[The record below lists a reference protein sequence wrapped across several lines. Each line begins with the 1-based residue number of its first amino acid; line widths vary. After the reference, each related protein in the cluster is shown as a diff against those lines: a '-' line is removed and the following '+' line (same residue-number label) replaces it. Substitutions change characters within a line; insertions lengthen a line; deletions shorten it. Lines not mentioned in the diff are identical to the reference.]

1 MRRASEELKTL
12 DIGGQPVEY
21 RLVRSPR
28 RRTLTLSIDETGL
41 RVLAP
46 ASARAGWIDRVLDE
60 KSDWIAVKL
69 AKWSS
74 RPAPDFDFR
83 TGGTLP
89 FLGQDMAVTVA
100 PLERGVRTRVT
111 LEDRQLLVGVDPE
124 ADGVIREN
132 AVRSGLKRF
141 FKAEAERQFAPLVAR
156 HAEALG
162 RPTPKVVVRD
172 QKRRW
177 GSCDSKG
184 VIRLSWR
191 LAAAP
196 PDLIDYV
203 CAHEVA
209 HLVEM
214 NHSPAFWAVVEK
226 LMPDW
231 KIRRKG
237 MKSVRPL
244 PF

>member
-12 DIGGQPVEY
+12 NIGGQPVEY
-21 RLVRSPR
+21 RIVRSPR
-28 RRTLTLSIDETGL
+28 RRTLALSIDETGL

-46 ASARAGWIDRVLDE
+46 ASARSGWIERVLDD

-69 AKWSS
+69 AKWAA
-74 RPAPDFDFR
+74 RPAPDFDFQN
-83 TGGTLP
+83 GGALP
-89 FLGQDMAVTVA
+89 FLGQDLAVTVA
-100 PLERGVRTRVT
+100 TLERGVRTRLT
-111 LEDRQLLVGVDPE
+111 HMDGQLRVEVDPE
-124 ADGVIREN
+124 AEGLIREN

-141 FKAEAERQFAPLVAR
+141 YKAEAERIFPPLVAR
-156 HAEALG
+156 HATALG
-162 RPTPKVVVRD
+162 RKTPKVEIRD

-177 GSCDSKG
+177 GSCDTKG

-191 LAAAP
+191 LAPAA

-214 NHSPAFWAVVEK
+214 NHSPAFWAVVER

-231 KIRRKG
+231 KVRRKR
-237 MKSVRPL
+237 MKSVLPL

>member
-1 MRRASEELKTL
+1 MRRASEELRTL
-12 DIGGQPVEY
+12 EIGGQPVEY

-28 RRTLTLSIDETGL
+28 RRTLALSVDETGL

-46 ASARAGWIDRVLDE
+46 ASARAGWIDRVLDD
-60 KSDWIAVKL
+60 KADWIAVKL
-69 AKWSS
+69 AKWAS
-74 RPAPDFDFR
+74 RPAPDFDLV

-89 FLGQDMAVTVA
+89 FLGDDLAVTIA
-100 PLERGVRTRVT
+100 PLARGVRTKLTHGTGR
-111 LEDRQLLVGVDPE
+111 LLVEFDPE
-124 ADGVIREN
+124 ADGLIREN

-141 FKAEAERQFAPLVAR
+141 YKSEAERVFPPLVTR
-156 HAEALG
+156 HAETLG
-162 RPTPKVVVRD
+162 RRTPKVEIRD

-177 GSCDSKG
+177 GSCDAKG

-214 NHSPAFWAVVEK
+214 NHSPAFWSEVER
-226 LMPDW
+226 LLPDW
-231 KIRRKG
+231 KARRKR
-237 MKSVRPL
+237 MKSVPPL

>member
-12 DIGGQPVEY
+12 NIGGRPVEY
-21 RLVRSPR
+21 RLVRSSR
-28 RRTLTLSIDETGL
+28 RRTLALSVDETGL

-46 ASARAGWIDRVLDE
+46 ASARAGWIDRVLDDR
-60 KSDWIAVKL
+60 SDWIAVKL
-69 AKWSS
+69 AKWAA
-74 RPAPDFDFR
+74 RPAPDFNLV
-83 TGGTLP
+83 TGGILP
-89 FLGQDMAVTVA
+89 YLGGELSVTIA
-100 PLERGVRTRVT
+100 PLDRGVRTKLTPGEGR
-111 LEDRQLLVGVDPE
+111 LLVEVDPQ
-124 ADGVIREN
+124 ADGLIREN

-141 FKAEAERQFAPLVAR
+141 YRAEAERIFPPLVAT
-156 HAEALG
+156 HAATLG
-162 RPTPKVVVRD
+162 RRAPKIEVRD

-177 GSCDSKG
+177 GSCDAKG

-191 LAAAP
+191 LAAAA

-209 HLVEM
+209 HLEQM
-214 NHSPAFWAVVEK
+214 NHSPAFWAVVER

-231 KIRRKG
+231 KPRRKR
-237 MKSVRPL
+237 MKSVPPL

>member
-1 MRRASEELKTL
+1 MTIAGR
-12 DIGGQPVEY
+12 PVEY

-28 RRTLTLSIDETGL
+28 RRTLALSIDETGL

-46 ASARAGWIDRVLDE
+46 VSARAGWIERMLDD

-69 AKWSS
+69 AKWSA
-74 RPAPDFDFR
+74 RPAPHFDFH

-89 FLGQDMAVTVA
+89 FLGQDLDVTVA
-100 PLERGVRTRVT
+100 PLQRGVRTRVT
-111 LEDRQLLVGVDPE
+111 LEDRQLLVGIDPE
-124 ADGVIREN
+124 AQGLIREN

-141 FKAEAERQFAPLVAR
+141 YRSEAERVFAPLVQR
-156 HAEALG
+156 HADALG
-162 RPTPKVVVRD
+162 RPVPKIVVRD

-177 GSCDSKG
+177 GSCDTKG

-191 LAAAP
+191 LAAAS

-209 HLVEM
+209 HLIEM
-214 NHSPAFWAVVEK
+214 NHSPAFWAVVER

-231 KIRRKG
+231 KIRRKR

-244 PF
+244 PL

>member
-12 DIGGQPVEY
+12 KIGGQPVEY

-28 RRTLTLSIDETGL
+28 RRTLALSIDETGL

-46 ASARAGWIDRVLDE
+46 VSARAGWIDRVLAE

-69 AKWSS
+69 AKWSA
-74 RPAPDFDFR
+74 RPVREFDFR
-83 TGGTLP
+83 NGGTLP
-89 FLGQDMAVTVA
+89 FLGQDLTVTVA
-100 PLERGVRTRVT
+100 PLQRGVRTRVT
-111 LEDRQLLVGVDPE
+111 LDDRQLIVGVDPE
-124 ADGVIREN
+124 AHGVIREN

-141 FKAEAERQFAPLVAR
+141 YRAEAERVFPPIVAR
-156 HAEALG
+156 HAQTLG
-162 RPTPKVVVRD
+162 RAAPKIVVRD

-177 GSCDSKG
+177 GSCDTKG

-214 NHSPAFWAVVEK
+214 NHSPAFWAVVEG

-231 KIRRKG
+231 KNRRKG
-237 MKSVRPL
+237 MKSVPSLPL
-244 PF
+244 

>member
-12 DIGGQPVEY
+12 TISGRPVEY
-21 RLVRSPR
+21 RLVRSAR
-28 RRTLTLSIDETGL
+28 RRTLALSIDETGL

-46 ASARAGWIDRVLDE
+46 ASARAGWIERVLDE

-69 AKWSS
+69 AKWSA
-74 RPAPDFDFR
+74 RPAPDFDFQ

-89 FLGQDMAVTVA
+89 FLGQDLAVTVA
-100 PLERGVRTRVT
+100 ALERGVRTRVS
-111 LEDRQLLVGVDPE
+111 LKDFQLRVEVDPE
-124 ADGVIREN
+124 AHDVIREN

-141 FKAEAERQFAPLVAR
+141 YKAEAERHCAPLVAR
-156 HAEALG
+156 HAGALG
-162 RPTPKVVVRD
+162 RPTPKIVVRD

-177 GSCDSKG
+177 GSCDTKG

-214 NHSPAFWAVVEK
+214 NHSPAFWSVVEK

-231 KIRRKG
+231 KTRRKG

>member
-1 MRRASEELKTL
+1 M
-12 DIGGQPVEY
+12 
-21 RLVRSPR
+21 
-28 RRTLTLSIDETGL
+28 
-41 RVLAP
+41 LAP
-46 ASARAGWIDRVLDE
+46 ASARSGWIERVLDE

-69 AKWSS
+69 AKWSA
-74 RPAPDFDFR
+74 RPAPDFDFQ

-89 FLGQDMAVTVA
+89 FLGQDLDVTVA
-100 PLERGVRTRVT
+100 ALERGVRTRVT
-111 LEDRQLLVGVDPE
+111 LEGRQLRVGVDPE
-124 ADGVIREN
+124 AEGLIREN

-141 FKAEAERQFAPLVAR
+141 YRSEAERVVAPLVTKHAAALAR
-156 HAEALG
+156 
-162 RPTPKVVVRD
+162 PVPKIVVRD

-177 GSCDSKG
+177 GSCDTKG

-214 NHSPAFWAVVEK
+214 NHSPAFWAVVER

-231 KIRRKG
+231 KIRRKR
-237 MKSVRPL
+237 MKSVLPL

>member
-1 MRRASEELKTL
+1 LRRASEELKTL
-12 DIGGQPVEY
+12 KIGGRPVEY

-28 RRTLTLSIDETGL
+28 RRTLALSIDETGL

-46 ASARAGWIDRVLDE
+46 ASARAGWIERVLDE

-69 AKWSS
+69 SKWAA
-74 RPAPDFDFR
+74 RPAPDFDLSN
-83 TGGTLP
+83 GGTLP
-89 FLGQDMAVTVA
+89 FLGQDLAVTVA
-100 PLERGVRTRVT
+100 PLERGVRTRLT
-111 LEDRQLLVGVDPE
+111 RNGAGLLVEIDPH

-141 FKAEAERQFAPLVAR
+141 YKAEAERHFAPLVAR

-162 RPTPKVVVRD
+162 RPIPKVVVRD

-177 GSCDSKG
+177 GSCDAKG

-196 PDLIDYV
+196 TDLIDYV

-209 HLVEM
+209 HLIEM
-214 NHSPAFWAVVEK
+214 NHSPAFWAVVER

-231 KIRRKG
+231 KTRRKR
-237 MKSVRPL
+237 MKSVLPL